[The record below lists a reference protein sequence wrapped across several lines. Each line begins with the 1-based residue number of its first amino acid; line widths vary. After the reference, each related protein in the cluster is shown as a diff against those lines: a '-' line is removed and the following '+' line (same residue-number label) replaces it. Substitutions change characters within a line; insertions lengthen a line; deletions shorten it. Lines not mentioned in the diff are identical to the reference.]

1 MNPFLGMVFFLLL
14 HSEQDPALIAKFLK
28 EGPIALEEYE
38 KDSSL
43 FEERTVHINEIVERG
58 TKKKFEYL

>member
-28 EGPIALEEYE
+28 ENQCLA
-38 KDSSL
+38 
-43 FEERTVHINEIVERG
+43 R
-58 TKKKFEYL
+58 